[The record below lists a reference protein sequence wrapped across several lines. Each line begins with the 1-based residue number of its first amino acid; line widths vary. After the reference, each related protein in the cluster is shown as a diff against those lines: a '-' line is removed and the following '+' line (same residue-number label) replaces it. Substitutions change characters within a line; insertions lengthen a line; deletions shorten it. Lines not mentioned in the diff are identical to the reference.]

1 MLPLAHA
8 EAEVEPLQLIPV
20 ALVAGLYFVRS
31 RTLARQGRAVP
42 PWRQV
47 SFGSGIALI
56 LIALVSPLAA
66 YDDELIWVHMAQH
79 LVLSDLAALLMV
91 LGLTGPLLQPL
102 LGAPG
107 LGWLRALV
115 HPAVALPLWLADFYL
130 WHIPALYQATLSSP
144 AVHALEHACF
154 VGFGIAMWMALLGPL
169 PKPAWFGNGAR
180 LLYVIV
186 VRFGGAVLA
195 NVMIWYG
202 SALYPDYGPG
212 EAEHGI
218 SALADQGV
226 AGIIMM
232 IEQGFV
238 TLGLF
243 AWLFFRAARESEER
257 QSILDL
263 AAERGVALD
272 EARAARA
279 VAAGQGARLRE
290 RIEASAK
297 QQAASSG

>member
-8 EAEVEPLQLIPV
+8 EVSFEPLQLAPV
-20 ALVAGLYFVRS
+20 AIIALLYWGRA
-31 RTLARQGRAVP
+31 RTLARQRRPVSA
-42 PWRQV
+42 WRKA
-47 SFGSGIALI
+47 SFAGGIALI
-56 LIALVSPLAA
+56 VVALSSPLAA

-79 LVLSDLAALLMV
+79 LVLGDLASLLIV

-102 LGAPG
+102 LAAPG
-107 LGWLRALV
+107 LGWLRVLV
-115 HPAVALPLWLADFYL
+115 HPAVALPLWLVDFYL
-130 WHIPALYQATLSSP
+130 WHIPALYQATLSSEV
-144 AVHALEHACF
+144 VHALEHACF

-169 PKPAWFGNGAR
+169 PKPSWFGNGAR
-180 LLYVIV
+180 LIYVLV

-202 SALYPDYGPG
+202 SALYPDYAPG

-226 AGIIMM
+226 AGTVMM

-243 AWLFFRAARESEER
+243 AWLFFRWAKESEER
-257 QSILDL
+257 QSLLDL
-263 AAERGVALD
+263 AAERGVVLD

-290 RIEASAK
+290 RIEASAE
-297 QQAASSG
+297 QQAASGT

>member
-8 EAEVEPLQLIPV
+8 EGSFEPLQLIPIGIVV
-20 ALVAGLYFVRS
+20 ALYVGRARA
-31 RTLARQGRAVP
+31 LARQGRPVAT
-42 PWRQV
+42 WRQV
-47 SFGSGIALI
+47 TFAGGIVLI
-56 LIALVSPLAA
+56 VVALVSPLAA

-79 LVLSDLAALLMV
+79 LVLGDLAALLMV

-102 LGAPG
+102 LAAPG
-107 LGWLRALV
+107 LGWLRVLA
-115 HPAVALPLWLADFYL
+115 HPAVALPLWLADMYL
-130 WHIPALYQATLSSP
+130 WHVPVLYQAALSSQ

-169 PKPAWFGNGAR
+169 PKPSWFGNAAR
-180 LLYVIV
+180 LLYVVI

-195 NVMIWYG
+195 NVLIWSG
-202 SALYPDYGPG
+202 SALYPDYAPG
-212 EAEHGI
+212 EAEHHI
-218 SALADQGV
+218 SALTDQGI
-226 AGIIMM
+226 AGVVMM
-232 IEQGFV
+232 GEQGIV

-290 RIEASAK
+290 RIASEPATGK
-297 QQAASSG
+297 HQA